1 MEKGAEEG
9 EGEGEGEREGDV
21 RWVKGEGNT
30 TRDALVCEL
39 TCGVKGVGWG
49 LVAASTWAWAVGLWG
64 WVAVSVLVRALG
76 LVPTPM
82 WAYAEGLVAVCML
95 VSMTGL

>member
-9 EGEGEGEREGDV
+9 EGE
-21 RWVKGEGNT
+21 GEGNT

-64 WVAVSVLVRALG
+64 WVAVSVLVCAVGLVAASVLVRALG